1 MSTCCAARFD
11 VFVCPK
17 RFSPLDQAVLF
28 IFGQFLY
35 KKISNTM
42 LGSMHRKSA
51 FFVKA
56 FNADDVTRQVVK
68 ALPSNNSKL
77 IH

>member
-42 LGSMHRKSA
+42 LAVDAPEVCVFCEG
-51 FFVKA
+51 F
-56 FNADDVTRQVVK
+56 
-68 ALPSNNSKL
+68 
-77 IH
+77 